1 MLTVRRGHVLL
12 SRAGAGHRLWHVVRS
27 RILAMEA
34 HDAQTHA
41 AATEVLGPVPLP
53 LHEAVSAFKRRLVED
68 ALARHGGNRSRA
80 AVALGIERTSLLRI
94 IRELGIEGLPP
105 GQPGRPSS
113 PSSHAS
119 VPRTRTE
126 TVEIPPSEPQK

>member
-1 MLTVRRGHVLL
+1 
-12 SRAGAGHRLWHVVRS
+12 
-27 RILAMEA
+27 MEA
-34 HDAQTHA
+34 HDAQPK

-105 GQPGRPSS
+105 GQPGRPASS
-113 PSSHAS
+113 SSSAP
-119 VPRTRTE
+119 PRARTE
-126 TVEIPPSEPQK
+126 TIEIPPSVPQKAH

>member
-1 MLTVRRGHVLL
+1 
-12 SRAGAGHRLWHVVRS
+12 
-27 RILAMEA
+27 MEA
-34 HDAQTHA
+34 HDAQPK
-41 AATEVLGPVPLP
+41 AATDVLGPVPLP

-113 PSSHAS
+113 PAS
-119 VPRTRTE
+119 VTRARPE
-126 TVEIPPSEPQK
+126 TADVSNVPQK